1 MGMLP
6 IDLQTL
12 YTQLDKIGKTQV
24 HNQLAAQ
31 NAQESN
37 IVANKIKSE
46 KKLTTVQKSDA
57 GNEHTGIVHEKNESD
72 SDSDSASGTSSFQKA
87 PDEPKDESDSL
98 KEKEIITDPTL
109 GTHIDISG

>member
-37 IVANKIKSE
+37 ILANKLKSE

-72 SDSDSASGTSSFQKA
+72 SESGTSSFQKA